1 MSLGAVLRVNN
12 VQNIVNVKARKA
24 TETKIIFYSQ
34 AEKKSCIPTV
44 TIKIGSWAASRG
56 EGCGCRHKVLVLLV
70 GGGGLC
76 LQTDETFINPVYDL
90 TNGGAHGET
99 KTLST
104 ELELELESEISGSP
118 RPFYNRIIE

>member
-1 MSLGAVLRVNN
+1 M
-12 VQNIVNVKARKA
+12 
-24 TETKIIFYSQ
+24 
-34 AEKKSCIPTV
+34 
-44 TIKIGSWAASRG
+44 
-56 EGCGCRHKVLVLLV
+56 

-104 ELELELESEISGSP
+104 ELELELESEISRSP
-118 RPFYNRIIE
+118 RPFYNRIIEWIDSDYRLVCSNKMQTTHLHRASDHESFRNSKR